1 MLHEI
6 TQSLT
11 AAGSVHLKEKLGGI
25 YTLLVGANLILWIFA
40 FILFEKH
47 AGMLSLCLLAW
58 TFGLRHAVDADHIA
72 AIDNVTRKL
81 MNDGKRPVSVGFF
94 FSLGHSMVVV
104 LLSVAIALGADYVH
118 SRFGALENFGAI
130 VGTIVSGAFLFIIA
144 TINFFVFLNVY
155 RMFREVRRRG
165 RVDDAAMEEQMDKRG
180 LYARILRPLLKMVR
194 SSWQMYPIGFLFGL
208 GFDTATEVGLLGI
221 SATQASAGMPVWYIM
236 VFPALFTAGM
246 CLIDT
251 TDGVLM
257 QGAYGWAFLDPMR
270 KLFYNG
276 FITLLGFLVA
286 FFVGTV
292 EILGIIGQEY
302 AIKVGFWGWIDGIN
316 NHFSVIGYGLI
327 AIFLVCWLAA
337 TYMFRRA
344 SHAVATQ

>member
-1 MLHEI
+1 MLREI

-11 AAGSVHLKEKLGGI
+11 DAGSAHLKEKLGGM
-25 YTLLVGANLILWIFA
+25 YTLLVGANLLLWIFA
-40 FILFEKH
+40 FIIFEKH
-47 AGMLSLCLLAW
+47 PGMLSLCLLAW

-94 FSLGHSMVVV
+94 FSLGHSTVVV
-104 LLSVAIALGADYVH
+104 LLSIAIAVGADYVH
-118 SRFGALENFGAI
+118 ARFGALENYGAI

-155 RMFREVRRRG
+155 RMFQEIRQG
-165 RVDDAAMEEQMDKRG
+165 GAVDDKAMQEQMDKRG
-180 LYARILRPLLKMVR
+180 FYSRILRPLLKMVN

-221 SATQASAGMPVWYIM
+221 SATQASSGMPVWYIM

-286 FFVGTV
+286 FFVGAV
-292 EILGIIGQEY
+292 EVLGIIGQEY
-302 AIKVGFWGWIDGIN
+302 EVQGGFWDWIAGLN

-327 AIFLVCWLAA
+327 AVFLVCWLTA
-337 TYMFRRA
+337 TYMYRRA
-344 SHAVATQ
+344 SHAVAMR